1 MLTTASRDTQATER
15 TMRMGRVWCVGDH
28 TGVEYA
34 AGSCPAFVFPQGT
47 TIEGTK
53 RNQANPMRALDT

>member
-1 MLTTASRDTQATER
+1 MLTATPRDTQATRRE
-15 TMRMGRVWCVGDH
+15 MRMGWVWCVGDH

-47 TIEGTK
+47 KIEGTK